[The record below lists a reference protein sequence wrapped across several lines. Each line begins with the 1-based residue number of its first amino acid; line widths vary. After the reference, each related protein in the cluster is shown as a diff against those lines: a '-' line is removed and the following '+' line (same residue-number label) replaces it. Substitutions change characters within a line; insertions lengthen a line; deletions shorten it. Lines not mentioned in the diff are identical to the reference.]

1 MLSWLKSIPGR
12 AGLTEKLAGAAPTPI
27 QQDIPGYHLP
37 QTQDALTA
45 TPARQI
51 YLQQL
56 WDNCALPAEQYQVL
70 YFAPLAQL
78 LARVQNVP
86 AAPSGP
92 WSGSGGYGDM
102 VVRYVTC
109 AVRLAKAHLLPPG
122 AAPEE
127 QAAQGMLWNAV
138 VYWSALF
145 DHLPLLSHLTGE
157 LRSGES
163 WLPGMSAPAEPYRFR
178 FSPTP
183 PRANVAQSA
192 ATLMACQLLPR
203 RATGWL
209 SNVPA
214 TLDCLAQRL
223 CGLPSPLPML
233 DELLATAAE
242 KSGAVSLPVSRQSFA
257 STPETGIPALMPS
270 AGIVPATRASGDTIA
285 SADSFS
291 GAGALQSAL
300 AADEILPSA
309 DEVVSHD
316 GTGGIISE
324 VTPAPDDDM
333 QALLALLG
341 NDADAA
347 EPDEP
352 TADVALPCGVD
363 EPVPG
368 PAHQPERC
376 ATVSPVAIE
385 QGNTQVSVVAV
396 QKGEPFV
403 AGNSIGP
410 VPEGE
415 VFWKWLR
422 DGIRSGSLPVNG
434 PDDALQVVAGFVL
447 LPVPGLFFRYLK
459 ETGHDGEKRES
470 VQQAF
475 ERLNYHRRQD
485 NRRYFFARI
494 YATEYQQGSFR
505 RVKGY
510 LVKASQLFNPV
521 PQDSRY
527 LMIS

>member
-1 MLSWLKSIPGR
+1 MLSWLKSFPGR
-12 AGLTEKLAGAAPTPI
+12 RRPQAAPLVTNVYA
-27 QQDIPGYHLP
+27 QQDIPGYHHP
-37 QTQDALTA
+37 QTQAALTT

-51 YLQQL
+51 YLPQL
-56 WDNCALPAEQYQVL
+56 WNNSALPAEQYQML
-70 YFAPLAQL
+70 YFAPLAEL

-86 AAPSGP
+86 AASSGP

-109 AVRLAKAHLLPPG
+109 AVRLAKARLLPPG

-127 QAAQGMLWNAV
+127 QAAQGVLWNAV

-145 DHLPLLSHLTGE
+145 YHLPLLSQLTGE
-157 LRSGES
+157 LRSGEP
-163 WLPGMSAPAEPYRFR
+163 WLPGMRAPAEPYRFR
-178 FSPTP
+178 FTPTP
-183 PRANVAQSA
+183 PLANVAQSA
-192 ATLMACQLLPR
+192 ATLMACQLLPL

-209 SNVPA
+209 STIPA

-223 CGLPSPLPML
+223 CGLPSPLPVI
-233 DELLATAAE
+233 DELLVTAAE
-242 KSGAVSLPVSRQSFA
+242 KSGAVSLPVSRQSLA

-270 AGIVPATRASGDTIA
+270 AGIALATRASGDTIA
-285 SADSFS
+285 SADPLP
-291 GAGALQSAL
+291 GTGGLQSAL

-341 NDADAA
+341 NDADTA

-352 TADVALPCGVD
+352 AADVALPCGTD
-363 EPVPG
+363 ESPPG
-368 PAHQPERC
+368 PAHQPDRC

-385 QGNTQVSVVAV
+385 QGNTREGDAPAQGDGA
-396 QKGEPFV
+396 FV
-403 AGNSIGP
+403 AQNNSGQAR
-410 VPEGE
+410 EGE
-415 VFWKWLR
+415 DFLAWLR
-422 DGIRSGSLPVNG
+422 GGVRNGSLPVNG
-434 PDDALQVVAGFVL
+434 PDDVLQVVAGFVL

-459 ETGHDGEKRES
+459 ETGREGDVREA

-475 ERLNYHRRQD
+475 ERLNLHKRRD

-494 YATEYQQGSFR
+494 YVTGDGSGPFTR
-505 RVKGY
+505 TKGY
-510 LVKASQLFNPV
+510 LVKAGLLFDRIP
-521 PQDSRY
+521 PDSPY
-527 LMIS
+527 LVID

>member
-1 MLSWLKSIPGR
+1 MLSWLKSLPGR
-12 AGLTEKLAGAAPTPI
+12 AGLAEKAADVAPAHVR
-27 QQDIPGYHLP
+27 QDIPGYHLP
-37 QTQDALTA
+37 QTQDVLTT

-56 WDNCALPAEQYQVL
+56 WDNCALPAEQYQAL
-70 YFAPLAQL
+70 YFTPLAQL

-86 AAPSGP
+86 AAPAGP

-127 QAAQGMLWNAV
+127 QAAQGVLWNAV

-145 DHLPLLSHLTGE
+145 YHLPLLGQLTGE
-157 LRSGES
+157 LRSGEP
-163 WLPGMSAPAEPYRFR
+163 WLPGMSVPAGPYRFR
-178 FSPTP
+178 FNPTP
-183 PRANVAQSA
+183 SRANVAQSA

-209 SNVPA
+209 STVPT

-223 CGLPSPLPML
+223 CGLPSPLPVL
-233 DELLATAAE
+233 DELLATAAK
-242 KSGAVSLPVSRQSFA
+242 KSGAVSLPVTRQSFV
-257 STPETGIPALMPS
+257 SSPEAPALMPFTGTEPAIS
-270 AGIVPATRASGDTIA
+270 AGGDAIAPADPLP
-285 SADSFS
+285 
-291 GAGALQSAL
+291 GAEALQSAL
-300 AADEILPSA
+300 AADEILPSS
-309 DEVVSHD
+309 ETTGSHD
-316 GTGGIISE
+316 EADNVIAE
-324 VTPAPDDDM
+324 VTPVPDDDM

-347 EPDEP
+347 VPDESA
-352 TADVALPCGVD
+352 ADVALPCEAD

-368 PAHQPERC
+368 PAHQPDSC
-376 ATVSPVAIE
+376 ATVSPVGSG
-385 QGNTQVSVVAV
+385 QDNTQISVVAV
-396 QKGEPFV
+396 QKGGPFV
-403 AGNSIGP
+403 ARNSNEQ
-410 VPEGE
+410 VQEGE

-422 DGIRSGSLPVNG
+422 DGVRSGSLPVNG

-459 ETGHDGEKRES
+459 EAGHDGEKRES

-494 YATEYQQGSFR
+494 YATEDQQGSFR

-510 LVKASQLFNPV
+510 LVKASLLFNPV

>member
-1 MLSWLKSIPGR
+1 MLSWLKFLPGQ
-12 AGLTEKLAGAAPTPI
+12 AGLAEKGTGAALSST
-27 QQDIPGYHLP
+27 QQDTPGYHLP
-37 QTQDALTA
+37 QTQDALTT
-45 TPARQI
+45 TPTRQI

-56 WDNCALPAEQYQVL
+56 WDNSALPAEQYQAL
-70 YFAPLAQL
+70 YFTPLAQL

-86 AAPSGP
+86 AAPAGP

-127 QAAQGMLWNAV
+127 QAAQGVLWNAV

-145 DHLPLLSHLTGE
+145 YHLPLLSQLTGE
-157 LRSGES
+157 LRSGEP

-178 FSPTP
+178 FNPTP
-183 PRANVAQSA
+183 PQANVAQSA

-203 RATGWL
+203 GATGWL
-209 SNVPA
+209 STVPA

-223 CGLPSPLPML
+223 CGLPSPLPVI

-242 KSGAVSLPVSRQSFA
+242 KCGAVSLPVSRQSLV
-257 STPETGIPALMPS
+257 SSPEAPALMPFTETEPAIS
-270 AGIVPATRASGDTIA
+270 AGGDAISPAHPLPGVM
-285 SADSFS
+285 
-291 GAGALQSAL
+291 ALHSAL
-300 AADEILPSA
+300 ATDEILPSA
-309 DEVVSHD
+309 DEVFSHD
-316 GTGGIISE
+316 GTGDTISE
-324 VTPAPDDDM
+324 VTSAPDDDM

-347 EPDEP
+347 VPDQP
-352 TADVALPCGVD
+352 TADVALPCGAD

-368 PAHQPERC
+368 PAHLPDRC
-376 ATVSPVAIE
+376 ATVSPVASE
-385 QGNTQVSVVAV
+385 QDSTQASVVAV
-396 QKGEPFV
+396 QKGEPFI
-403 AGNSIGP
+403 AENSNGQP
-410 VPEGE
+410 HEGE
-415 VFWKWLR
+415 RFWKWLR
-422 DGIRSGSLPVNG
+422 DGVRSGSLPVNG

-459 ETGHDGEKRES
+459 ETGHDGEKREN

-494 YATEYQQGSFR
+494 YATEDQQGSFR

-510 LVKASQLFNPV
+510 LVKASLLFNPV

-527 LMIS
+527 LVIS

>member
-1 MLSWLKSIPGR
+1 MLSWLKSLPGR
-12 AGLTEKLAGAAPTPI
+12 AGLTEKAASAVLSPTH
-27 QQDIPGYHLP
+27 QDIPGYHLP
-37 QTQDALTA
+37 QTQDALTTA
-45 TPARQI
+45 PARQI

-56 WDNCALPAEQYQVL
+56 WDNCALPAEQYQTL
-70 YFAPLAQL
+70 YFTPLAQL

-86 AAPSGP
+86 ATSSGP

-127 QAAQGMLWNAV
+127 QAAQGVLWNAV

-145 DHLPLLSHLTGE
+145 YHLPLLSQLTGE
-157 LRSGES
+157 LRSGEP
-163 WLPGMSAPAEPYRFR
+163 WLPGTSVPLEPYRFR
-178 FSPTP
+178 FNPTP
-183 PRANVAQSA
+183 PRANVVQSA

-209 SNVPA
+209 STVPA
-214 TLDCLAQRL
+214 TLDCLAQHL
-223 CGLPSPLPML
+223 CGLPSPLPVI

-242 KSGAVSLPVSRQSFA
+242 KSGAVILPVTPQSLV
-257 STPETGIPALMPS
+257 SSPEATALMPFIGTEPAIS
-270 AGIVPATRASGDTIA
+270 AGRDTIA
-285 SADSFS
+285 PADPLP
-291 GAGALQSAL
+291 GAMALHSAL

-309 DEVVSHD
+309 DEVISHD

-352 TADVALPCGVD
+352 TAEVIPPCGAD

-368 PAHQPERC
+368 PAHQPAPC
-376 ATVSPVAIE
+376 ASVSLVASE
-385 QGNTQVSVVAV
+385 HDNSQASVVTV

-403 AGNSIGP
+403 AGYSNDL
-410 VPEGE
+410 VQEGE

-422 DGIRSGSLPVNG
+422 NGVRNGSLPVNG

-447 LPVPGLFFRYLK
+447 LPVPGLFYRYLK
-459 ETGHDGEKRES
+459 EAGHDSEKRES

-475 ERLNYHRRQD
+475 ERLNFHRRQD

-494 YATEYQQGSFR
+494 YATEDQQGSFR
-505 RVKGY
+505 QVKGY

-521 PQDSRY
+521 PQDSCY